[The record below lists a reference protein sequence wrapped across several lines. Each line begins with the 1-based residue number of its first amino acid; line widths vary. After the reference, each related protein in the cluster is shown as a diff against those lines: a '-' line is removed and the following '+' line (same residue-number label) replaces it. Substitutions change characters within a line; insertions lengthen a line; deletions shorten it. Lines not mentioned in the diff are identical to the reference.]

1 MTTNKKTPAATEE
14 TLYLYDEIGVWGIG
28 AEQFVNDLNEIDSDV
43 IHLRINSPGGDV
55 FAAKAM
61 QTALAQH
68 DANII
73 AHVDGLA
80 ASAASVVAMG
90 ADEIEMVDGGFMM
103 IHKALSFFDV
113 FGYFND
119 DNLKDLKKEMTKIL
133 FDQGYI
139 LSYKIIDDKVQDV
152 IKIALKYDKN
162 SKESVIRN
170 LERVSTPG
178 LRQY

>member
-1 MTTNKKTPAATEE
+1 MQNKKAATATEE
-14 TLYLYDEIGVWGIG
+14 TLYLYDEIGYWGID
-28 AEQFVNDLNEIDSDV
+28 AKQFVEDLNKLDADT

-61 QTALAQH
+61 QTALMQH
-68 DANII
+68 DAKVV

-113 FGYFND
+113 FG
-119 DNLKDLKKEMTKIL
+119 
-133 FDQGYI
+133 
-139 LSYKIIDDKVQDV
+139 
-152 IKIALKYDKN
+152 
-162 SKESVIRN
+162 
-170 LERVSTPG
+170 
-178 LRQY
+178 